1 MEVHDQVNVV
11 IIGGGTTGLRAGTEL
26 ASSGVSSLI
35 LSKGTPCRGI
45 VGLNALLEEVGDTR
59 ELFLGDTLKAAA
71 EIGETVLAENMIDN
85 SRLELDFLEKLGLE
99 FLHEG
104 RYRPRRTSGNSAA
117 RTVYTTD
124 KTGEDIINV
133 LTEAY
138 IGGGGRIEKNRRAVS
153 IIKTDNMVSGVLTV
167 DSGADFFHL
176 YPCNAVIIA
185 SGGLGNLYT
194 HSTNNSSL
202 SGDGL
207 ILALNAGALLR
218 DMEFVQFE
226 PFALQLP
233 GNKTFFS
240 LSFLLEDKPRIYCEQ
255 GKTIF
260 ADGEVETLSKAQISL
275 RLFERIAE
283 LRKAGKTG
291 RLFFDCT
298 HIFPE
303 RLQLHGNLLDLC
315 SRFGL
320 SLEKDPLP
328 FTPAQHYMLG
338 GIDVN
343 ERYETSVQGLFAAG
357 ETAGGTHGADRLA
370 GNSALDALVSGTL
383 AAGSAMQYLQ
393 DAGLRPDSECLA
405 ASALLEEKMIIKG
418 MLSTDTQL
426 ISTAQELQQ
435 LQDLMWD
442 HAGII
447 RCEKGLSRALEK
459 ITGLRQPDNAACN
472 LSRSDSGDESAV
484 SKYIKDFLSRE
495 NRLLVAEMIVTSA
508 LMRLESR
515 GGHYRSDFPHIDTS
529 LSCSIKI
536 YRNKDQKVCYV
547 L

>member
-26 ASSGVSSLI
+26 ASNDVSSLI

-71 EIGETVLAENMIDN
+71 GIGETVLAENMIDN

-104 RYRPRRTSGNSAA
+104 CYRPRRTSGNSAA

-167 DSGADFFHL
+167 DSGADIPHL

-226 PFALQLP
+226 PFALQLS

-298 HIFPE
+298 HISHE

-383 AAGSAMQYLQ
+383 AADSAIQYLQ
-393 DAGLRPDSECLA
+393 DAGLRPDSERLV
-405 ASALLEEKMIIKG
+405 ASALLEEKRIIKG

-442 HAGII
+442 YAGII
-447 RCEKGLSRALEK
+447 RSEKGLSRALEK

-515 GGHYRSDFPHIDTS
+515 GGHYRSDFPHIDPS
-529 LSCSIKI
+529 LNCSIKI